1 MNQNVK
7 RLLFVLAVGAVIVA
21 ACGGAPMR
29 AAQPT
34 QYSGFEQPGMGGG
47 APYAPQESFAA
58 PAPGFPA
65 SDAAKTVEMPANSEG
80 RERLVIQ
87 NADLS
92 IVVSDVKARL
102 QAIEDMAVEMGGF
115 VVSVNVYET
124 FVSNGQ
130 KVPEAQIVV
139 RVPDE
144 KLAEA
149 LDQIKHDTVEV
160 QNETRS
166 GQDVTNQYV
175 DLQSQ
180 LTAKQ
185 AAEAQLLK
193 IMEGAEKTEDVLA
206 VYAQLQQIQS
216 EIEVLKGQIKYY
228 EESAS
233 LSAISVRI
241 VAEETIKPIEIGGW
255 KPEGVARDAIQSL
268 IYFWQDFVDFLIHF
282 FLYTLPVLVTIG
294 IPLVLAFLLLRW
306 ILRKTRKPAAPAAI
320 TKSAKK

>member
-1 MNQNVK
+1 MNSTVK
-7 RLLFVLAVGAVIVA
+7 RLLFGSLFAALIIT
-21 ACGGAPMR
+21 ACGAP
-29 AAQPT
+29 AQQVLQPT
-34 QYSGFEQPGMGGG
+34 QKGAYGFEGPAMGGG
-47 APYAPQESFAA
+47 GAPQESFAA
-58 PAPGFPA
+58 PAPGYPAANDAARAAEQPGAPA
-65 SDAAKTVEMPANSEG
+65 S
-80 RERLVIQ
+80 ERLVIQ
-87 NADLS
+87 TADVS
-92 IVVSDVKARL
+92 IVVSDVKARI
-102 QAIEDMAVEMGGF
+102 QAIEDMAAEMGGF
-115 VVSVNVYET
+115 VVSINVYET
-124 FVSNGQ
+124 YTNDGQ
-130 KVPEAQIVV
+130 KVPEGQIVV

-144 KLAEA
+144 KLGAA
-149 LDQIKHDTVEV
+149 LEQIKHDTVEV
-160 QNETRS
+160 LNETRS
-166 GQDVTNQYV
+166 GQDVTSQYT

-241 VAEETIKPIEIGGW
+241 VAEETVKPIEIGGW

-268 IYFWQDFVDFLIHF
+268 IYFWQDFVDFLIRF

-294 IPLVLAFLLLRW
+294 IPLFLAFLLVRW
-306 ILRKTRKPAAPAAI
+306 ITRRTRKPGAAPAPA
-320 TKSAKK
+320 KPAKK